1 MTKGIQIRRGTT
13 SQHSSFTGRE
23 GEITVDTAKQVVVV
37 HDNLTAGG
45 HPLVS
50 ETLPQTVRNKTV
62 IAGSGTST
70 GTTSQP
76 LQVVGGAYVSGNLGV
91 GNTNPESNTQVSIAG
106 TLGISEVG
114 GNGARTLLSSSGS
127 GLILNHNHSSNFDF
141 QVLGVNRLHYQS
153 SPNLWN
159 IPSGIP
165 LLVGSGTS
173 TGTASQ
179 PLQVTGGAY
188 VSGNFGVGT
197 TNPTAPL
204 HVIGQTELD
213 GSLIIGTGITITSAS
228 GIVSARSFRPAGG
241 TTTVAPIQF
250 TTGTNLT
257 TQTAGCLEYNGNAF
271 FATQN
276 ASTGRGMVLAPT
288 IIRTSGTITHGA
300 NTSLESLFD
309 AANDTLS
316 LVNDTLHWFRGVL
329 LLNKASSGVS
339 NTLNIAFTFSQTV
352 QSITY
357 QYETYTTA
365 ATTGIVQRANVTSGA
380 SNAIDPTGTA
390 SASYYVK
397 LEGWFRTNAVT
408 GGTLI
413 PQFVQTA
420 GNVQPTV
427 VTDSWLMVQPMAS
440 GNPTL
445 LAGGWA

>member
-23 GEITVDTAKQVVVV
+23 GEITVDTTKQVVVV
-37 HDNLTAGG
+37 HDNLTSGG
-45 HPLVS
+45 YPLVS
-50 ETLPQTVRNKTV
+50 ETLPQTVSNKTI

-76 LQVVGGAYVSGNLGV
+76 LQVVGGVYVSGNLGV
-91 GNTNPESNTQVSIAG
+91 GITNPEA
-106 TLGISEVG
+106 
-114 GNGARTLLSSSGS
+114 
-127 GLILNHNHSSNFDF
+127 
-141 QVLGVNRLHYQS
+141 RLHLYDAAGSAAWRLRIGTNVSDGAGFYQRANGDFEMVVRDAS
-153 SPNLWN
+153 NN
-159 IPSGIP
+159 NNY
-165 LLVGSGTS
+165 LVGSSGNISLRPVSNVLVKTETP

-179 PLQVTGGAY
+179 SLQVSGGAY
-188 VSGNFGVGT
+188 VSGNLGIGA
-197 TNPTAPL
+197 TNPTAQL
-204 HVIGQTELD
+204 NVVGQTDLS
-213 GSLIIGTGITITSAS
+213 GSLIIGSGITMTSAS
-228 GIVSARSFRPAGG
+228 GIISATSLRPAGG

-250 TTGTNLT
+250 TSGTNLT
-257 TQTAGCLEYNGNAF
+257 TQTAGSLEYNGNAF

-288 IIRTSGTITHGA
+288 IVRTSGTLTHGA
-300 NTSLESLFD
+300 NTTLESLFD
-309 AANDTLS
+309 TANDTLS

-339 NTLNIAFTFSQTV
+339 NTLNIAFTFSQAV
-352 QSITY
+352 QTITY
-357 QYETYTTA
+357 QYETYTTT
-365 ATTGIVQRANVTSGA
+365 ATTSIIQRANVTTSA
-380 SNAIDPTGTA
+380 SNAIDVTGTT
-390 SASYYVK
+390 SQSYYVK

-413 PQFVQTA
+413 PQYTQTA

-427 VTDSWLMVQPMAS
+427 VADSWLMVQPMAS

>member
-23 GEITVDTAKQVVVV
+23 GEITVDTTKQVVVV

-45 HPLVS
+45 YPLVS
-50 ETLPQTVRNKTV
+50 ETLPQTVTNKTV

-91 GNTNPESNTQVSIAG
+91 GNTNPASNTQVSIAG

-173 TGTASQ
+173 TGTAAQ

-188 VSGNFGVGT
+188 ISGNLGVGAI
-197 TNPTAPL
+197 NPTTQL
-204 HVIGQTELD
+204 HVTGVTELN
-213 GSLIIGTGITITSAS
+213 GSLILGTGITMTSAS
-228 GIVSARSFRPAGG
+228 GIVSATSLRPAGG

-257 TQTAGCLEYNGNAF
+257 TQTAGALEYNGNAF

-276 ASTGRGMVLAPT
+276 ANTGRGMVLAPT
-288 IIRTSGTITHGA
+288 IIRTSATLTHGA
-300 NTSLESLFD
+300 NNTLESLFD
-309 AANDTLS
+309 AANDTLP
-316 LVNDTLHWFRGVL
+316 LTNDTLYWFRGTL
-329 LLNKASSGVS
+329 ILNKASSGGS
-339 NTLNIAFTFSQTV
+339 NTLNIAFTFSNAV

-357 QYETYTTA
+357 QYETYTQTA
-365 ATTGIVQRANVTSGA
+365 ATTIIQRANVNTSA
-380 SNAIDPTGTA
+380 SNAIDTAGTA
-390 SASYYVK
+390 AINYYVK
-397 LEGWFRTNAVT
+397 LEGWFRTNAST
-408 GGTLI
+408 GGTLV
-413 PQFVQTA
+413 PQFTQTA
-420 GNVQPTV
+420 GNVQPSV
-427 VTDSWLMVQPMAS
+427 FADSWLMLQPMAS

-445 LAGGWA
+445 LAGAWA